1 MAGRGRRRS
10 EYRILKDREHE
21 EQRQYRSQIIQE
33 GFQMLEEIDEAVTWK
48 IALLEKMQDA
58 FALEPGEQREGESL
72 VRALWRREIRERWGF
87 DEKSVML
94 AELEIIG
101 RDIRGLAS
109 PEGGLRPLA
118 DLDDMLARNVVEV
131 NCRELK
137 DGRKVWSYKLE
148 SRGKALER
156 LEKMLGMYDR
166 VEEEQAVEESFDERL
181 ARARKRAGL
190 VV

>member
-1 MAGRGRRRS
+1 MVGRGRRRS
-10 EYRILKDREHE
+10 EYRILKDRERE
-21 EQRQYRSQIIQE
+21 EQRQNRSQIIQV
-33 GFQMLEEIDEAVTWK
+33 GFQMLEDIDEAVTRK
-48 IALLEKMQDA
+48 KALIEKMQDA

-109 PEGGLRPLA
+109 PDGGLRSMA
-118 DLDDMLARNVVEV
+118 ELDEMLARNIVEV

-166 VEEEQAVEESFDERL
+166 VEEEPVMDVSFEERL

-190 VV
+190 LV

>member
-131 NCRELK
+131 NCR
-137 DGRKVWSYKLE
+137 S
-148 SRGKALER
+148 
-156 LEKMLGMYDR
+156 
-166 VEEEQAVEESFDERL
+166 
-181 ARARKRAGL
+181 
-190 VV
+190 